1 MCESV
6 KMLIGRGKMSCEKMS
21 RAPTR
26 QAFPPRN
33 ISGAILNIKIAGY
46 TLLLSSPLFD
56 CVQAHIAQMTIINI
70 FEKKCNFDKKVAE
83 KFGKGKMFDV
93 SLQRRSGKRA
103 R

>member
-1 MCESV
+1 
-6 KMLIGRGKMSCEKMS
+6 MS

-26 QAFPPRN
+26 QAVPPRN

-70 FEKKCNFDKKVAE
+70 FEKNAILIKKLRKNLEKVKCLTYLCRRNRKEVGLTARYRP
-83 KFGKGKMFDV
+83 V
-93 SLQRRSGKRA
+93 SLS
-103 R
+103 